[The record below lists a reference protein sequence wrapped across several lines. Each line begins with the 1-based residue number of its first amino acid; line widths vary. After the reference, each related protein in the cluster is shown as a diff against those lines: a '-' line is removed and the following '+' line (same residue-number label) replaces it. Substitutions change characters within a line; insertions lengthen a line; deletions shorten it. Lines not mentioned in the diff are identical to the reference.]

1 MFLARETL
9 ASTVLQVEG
18 SSCLDE
24 EMTPEANDALLKE
37 GWRKD
42 PFLVG
47 LQYSTRSECKY
58 GMNIYFI

>member
-42 PFLVG
+42 HFWLA
-47 LQYSTRSECKY
+47 Y
-58 GMNIYFI
+58 NIRQGVNVNMA